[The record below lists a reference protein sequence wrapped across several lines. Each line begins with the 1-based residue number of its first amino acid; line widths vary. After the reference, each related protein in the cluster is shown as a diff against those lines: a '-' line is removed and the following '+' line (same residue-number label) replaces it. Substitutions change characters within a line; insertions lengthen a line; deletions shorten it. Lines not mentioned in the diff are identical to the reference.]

1 MSGSCA
7 PSERAQTEPVDRAI
21 DTCAGRALI
30 DQGSFTAIGIE
41 YTVQARR
48 DPISRV
54 WEWAGTF
61 RATGDFPLPA
71 RGAATLR
78 LIGQDAPIVI
88 TRAAPAGR
96 ADAGC
101 GHVLGCG
108 APPPALADGLQPS
121 AVAPQ
126 TA

>member
-1 MSGSCA
+1 MSGSCVHHK
-7 PSERAQTEPVDRAI
+7 RAQTEPVERAI

-30 DQGSFTAIGIE
+30 DQGSYTAIGIE
-41 YTVQARR
+41 YTVQAQR

-78 LIGQDAPIVI
+78 LTGQDAPIVI
-88 TRAAPAGR
+88 TRAAPADRG
-96 ADAGC
+96 DAGC
-101 GHVLGCG
+101 GHFLGCG
-108 APPPALADGLQPS
+108 APPPALAEFLRPS